1 MNASDFY
8 ENQDEIKE
16 SATAYVQKVRSQNYW
31 NFFTIFLDVILDS
44 NKNSYTPGNVDEN
57 WLGSH
62 YIIDEPIY
70 E

>member
-1 MNASDFY
+1 MNATDVY

-16 SATAYVQKVRSQNYW
+16 SATAYVQKVRSQNSW

-44 NKNSYTPGNVDEN
+44 NKNSYTTGNVDEN

-62 YIIDEPIY
+62 YIIDEPM
-70 E
+70 